1 MIANRNRIVVVVLR
15 IAFTASLLIVVIVA
29 VRFYLRLDEDLY
41 TNDAQVEQYINP
53 VNVRVPGYIKAVRF
67 DDHTR
72 VQKGDTLVL
81 LDDRQFVIQVEQAE
95 AAWLSALA
103 QTKVASSSIATAGSG
118 VSTDEANIQ
127 AVTARVWNAERN
139 FRRMEQ
145 LLKDEAATQQQYDQA
160 KSEYES
166 LQAQAASLQR
176 RQQTTLFYTRET
188 QQKVAVS
195 QADMKHAQA
204 ALDLA
209 RLELSYCVITAPY
222 DGVTGRRN
230 IQEGQFVQTDQ
241 LLLDLVRNDSRWIVA
256 NYLET
261 QVVGLH
267 VGEKMSIRVDGFPEH
282 EFAGRI
288 EAISEAT
295 GSRLS
300 DIPVDNSAGNF
311 IKVRQRVPVRIQ
323 LLQRPEDSAK
333 LLLLRAGMNA
343 QVRLAPSN

>member
-1 MIANRNRIVVVVLR
+1 MIAKRNRIVVVVLR
-15 IAFTASLLIVVIVA
+15 IAFAASLLIVLIVA
-29 VRFYLRLDEDLY
+29 IRFYLKLDEDLY

-53 VNVRVPGYIKAVRF
+53 VNVRIPGYIKAVRF

-72 VQKGDTLVL
+72 VRKGDTLVL

-95 AAWLSALA
+95 AAWLSANA
-103 QTKVASSSIATAGSG
+103 QLKVASSSIATAGSG

-139 FRRMEQ
+139 FKRMEQ

-176 RQQTTLFYTRET
+176 RQQTTLLFTRET

-195 QADMKHAQA
+195 QADLKHAQA

-230 IQEGQFVQTDQ
+230 IQEGQFVQADQ

-261 QVVGLH
+261 QVARLH
-267 VGEKMSIRVDGFPEH
+267 IGEKMSIRVDGFPGQ

-311 IKVRQRVPVRIQ
+311 IKVRQRLPVRIQ
-323 LLQRPEDSAK
+323 ILQRPADTAI
-333 LLLLRAGMNA
+333 LLSLRAGMNA

>member
-1 MIANRNRIVVVVLR
+1 MIANRNRIVVVILR
-15 IAFTASLLIVVIVA
+15 VAFAASLLIVLIVA
-29 VRFYLRLDEDLY
+29 IRFYLKLDEDLY

-53 VNVRVPGYIKAVRF
+53 VNVRIPGYIKAVRF

-72 VQKGDTLVL
+72 VRKGDTLVL

-95 AAWLSALA
+95 AAWLSAVA
-103 QTKVASSSIATAGSG
+103 QLKVASSSIATAGSG
-118 VSTDEANIQ
+118 VNTDEANIQ

-139 FRRMEQ
+139 FKRMEQ

-176 RQQTTLFYTRET
+176 RQQTTLLFTRET
-188 QQKVAVS
+188 RQKLMVS
-195 QADMKHAQA
+195 QADLKHAQA

-230 IQEGQFVQTDQ
+230 IQEGQFVQADQ

-261 QVVGLH
+261 QVTRLH
-267 VGEKMSIRVDGFPEH
+267 FGEKMSIRVDGFPGQ
-282 EFAGRI
+282 EFAGSI

-323 LLQRPEDSAK
+323 LLKRPADTAT